1 VTSYLFRTTHVI
13 CLDPVQRP
21 DLRDVTDW
29 LERAVRLEGAEVKRG
44 GERSL
49 DFRPSVGALVSFRPS
64 WEPTLALVSRGEI
77 EVDSTDAG
85 PRITVYL
92 QPRSWLALI
101 PLIQISLVF
110 GVAGA
115 NGVLRWGAGLGGL
128 LLVGLIFG
136 WAWVNAQD
144 IFGRIAEEIRL
155 SHAKI
160 PPRRNGA
167 A

>member
-1 VTSYLFRTTHVI
+1 
-13 CLDPVQRP
+13 
-21 DLRDVTDW
+21 
-29 LERAVRLEGAEVKRG
+29 
-44 GERSL
+44 
-49 DFRPSVGALVSFRPS
+49 
-64 WEPTLALVSRGEI
+64 LVSRGEI